1 MEPQTIRMM
10 AFQIASQ
17 LPPDLKDAHAV
28 LALAG
33 ELIRHVAALD
43 GKAAEVVPLRTVD

>member
-1 MEPQTIRMM
+1 MDAYAVRVL

-17 LPPDLKDAHAV
+17 LPGNPDDARAV

-33 ELIRHVAALD
+33 ELIRHAATLEP
-43 GKAAEVVPLRTVD
+43 AAVVPFRTV

>member
-1 MEPQTIRMM
+1 MDAYAVRVL

-17 LPPDLKDAHAV
+17 LPGDLKDALAV

-33 ELIRHVAALD
+33 ELIRHAAML
-43 GKAAEVVPLRTVD
+43 GTEPAAVVPLRTV